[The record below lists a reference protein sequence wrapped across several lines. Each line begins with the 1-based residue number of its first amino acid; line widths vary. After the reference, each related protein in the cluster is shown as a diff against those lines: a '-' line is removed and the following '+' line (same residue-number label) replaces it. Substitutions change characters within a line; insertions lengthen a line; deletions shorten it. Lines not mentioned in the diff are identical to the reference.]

1 MLSFFRVV
9 VNNALHFSAWQAITL
24 IIFWHCDPQRRKIIG
39 RATMRKNTHELR
51 LGHFSALLLKTWKN
65 NRHGWQQT

>member
-9 VNNALHFSAWQAITL
+9 VNIALHFSAWQAITL

-39 RATMRKNTHELR
+39 SV
-51 LGHFSALLLKTWKN
+51 GN
-65 NRHGWQQT
+65 NAEKHT